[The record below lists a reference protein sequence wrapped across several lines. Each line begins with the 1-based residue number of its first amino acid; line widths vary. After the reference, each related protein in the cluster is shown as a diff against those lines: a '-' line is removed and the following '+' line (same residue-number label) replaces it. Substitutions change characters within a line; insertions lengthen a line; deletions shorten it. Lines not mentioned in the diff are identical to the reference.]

1 MAMDI
6 NDFGLHH
13 EAFGFGD
20 TDYSQMANSNTEFL
34 NLFGFG
40 ESPKAKSL
48 KKEYFARI
56 DALPASDKA
65 GKDALFAELE
75 SKLAALNA
83 PSSEMD
89 DVEKAKR
96 KSQRGEKIGKVL
108 QKGLDLFGKA
118 TDLLGIG
125 RKVEGESEPQESGSP
140 SPRSSGGGGG
150 RSQGGGGGSQG
161 GVRGAD
167 GNKVPTWVWIAG
179 GAVVLGLGVF
189 AIYKFRK

>member
-6 NDFGLHH
+6 NDFGLQH

-20 TDYSQMANSNTEFL
+20 TDYSQMANSNTDFL

-40 ESPKAKSL
+40 ESPKSKSL

-56 DALPASDKA
+56 DALPPNDKA

-75 SKLAALNA
+75 SKLAALNT
-83 PSSEMD
+83 PQSEMD
-89 DVEKAKR
+89 DVQKAKR
-96 KSQRGEKIGKVL
+96 NAERGQKIVSGIE
-108 QKGLDLFGKA
+108 KGLDIFNKA

-125 RKVEGESEPQESGSP
+125 RNVGGQSAPQQSGSP
-140 SPRSSGGGGG
+140 AQSGGGGFQGGGGGGG
-150 RSQGGGGGSQG
+150 R
-161 GVRGAD
+161 GA
-167 GNKVPTWVWIAG
+167 GAKKVPTWVWIAG

>member
-6 NDFGLHH
+6 NDFGLEH

-20 TDYSQMANSNTEFL
+20 TDYSQMSNSNTEFL

-40 ESPKAKSL
+40 ESPKSKSL

-83 PSSEMD
+83 SPSEVE

-96 KSQRGEKIGKVL
+96 KSERGEKIAQGL
-108 QKGLDLFGKA
+108 AKGLDIFGKA
-118 TDLLGIG
+118 TELLGIG
-125 RKVEGESEPQESGSP
+125 RRVEGEGAPQGGSP
-140 SPRSSGGGGG
+140 SPSGGG
-150 RSQGGGGGSQG
+150 SQGGGGGSQRG
-161 GVRGAD
+161 FRGAD
-167 GNKVPTWVWIAG
+167 ANKVPTWVWIAG

>member
-6 NDFGLHH
+6 NDFGLQH

-40 ESPKAKSL
+40 ESREAKKI
-48 KKEYFARI
+48 KKDYYARI

-83 PSSEMD
+83 PKSDIE
-89 DVEKAKR
+89 DVQKAKTNAG
-96 KSQRGEKIGKVL
+96 RGQKILGGF

-125 RKVEGESEPQESGSP
+125 KKITGEEGAEGQSGDGGSTGGG
-140 SPRSSGGGGG
+140 SRGGGGN
-150 RSQGGGGGSQG
+150 RTKSTTTTI
-161 GVRGAD
+161 
-167 GNKVPTWVWIAG
+167 PTWVWITG
-179 GAVVLGLGVF
+179 GVVVLGLGVL
-189 AIYKFRK
+189 AIVKLRK

>member
-34 NLFGFG
+34 NLFGIG
-40 ESPKAKSL
+40 ESPKSKSL

-56 DALPASDKA
+56 DALPVSDKA
-65 GKDALFAELE
+65 GRDALFAELE
-75 SKLAALNA
+75 SKLVALNA
-83 PSSEMD
+83 PSSEVE

-96 KSQRGEKIGKVL
+96 KAERGQKILSGIE
-108 QKGLDLFGKA
+108 KGLDIFGKA
-118 TDLLGIG
+118 TELLGIG
-125 RKVEGESEPQESGSP
+125 RRVEGEGAPQQSGSP
-140 SPRSSGGGGG
+140 SPRSGG
-150 RSQGGGGGSQG
+150 SQGGGGGSQG
-161 GVRGAD
+161 GGRSTSA
-167 GNKVPTWVWIAG
+167 NKVPTWVWIAG